1 MGPPMGHHSPPP
13 HFIPPHMAQHVPGVH
28 HGAPGPA
35 PPLPPGSPG
44 PPTPAA
50 VPGSEDLNSSV
61 DVKPK
66 QKRKGKRERAMER
79 ARLAAA
85 ETTAAGGSGAA
96 SPVPPGGPPP
106 PHVAAMMMG
115 HQRGPPPGI
124 PPGMAPMAG
133 WHPGMIHPPP
143 HLSMP
148 PGPWQGH

>member
-1 MGPPMGHHSPPP
+1 MDNASVIASFPEELRQEVLLS
-13 HFIPPHMAQHVPGVH
+13 ADESVL
-28 HGAPGPA
+28 AT
-35 PPLPPGSPG
+35 LPEALQAEAR
-44 PPTPAA
+44 T
-50 VPGSEDLNSSV
+50 L
-61 DVKPK
+61 
-66 QKRKGKRERAMER
+66 RERHAAHMQQFR
-79 ARLAAA
+79 AAPARAAA
-85 ETTAAGGSGAA
+85 EAAAAGGSGAS